1 MSFERNAASAERSLM
16 DIFGPDASDDAKA
29 ITERAAQLSMDDM
42 ANILNAKKSSQNDLT
57 NDLTVGANIYPE
69 IPLSLGAVQWQAQV
83 IEEHRT
89 AMEETY
95 TSENSKQV
103 ALMYSR
109 PRLNALN
116 RRTKK
121 PFVKS

>member
-42 ANILNAKKSSQNDLT
+42 ANILNAKKSSQ